1 VTGVGRVAVLRSR
14 WYVWIRCYI
23 RSNGMYG
30 YADISGPLLATLAF
44 TASNSARA
52 AKEVFPLRIYNCD
65 CFSSSSASL
74 FQDDAPE
81 TDESSRGPFS
91 SPSTAYTLRYRRV
104 PRALRYRR
112 VPRAARKA
120 RLERLERL
128 GCALIGCSLTAYGE
142 WRL

>member
-1 VTGVGRVAVLRSR
+1 MDTLIYPFV
-14 WYVWIRCYI
+14 
-23 RSNGMYG
+23 
-30 YADISGPLLATLAF
+30 TLAF

-74 FQDDAPE
+74 FQDDVPE

-104 PRALRYRR
+104 PRA
-112 VPRAARKA
+112 ARKA
-120 RLERLERL
+120 RLGSARLR
-128 GCALIGCSLTAYGE
+128 AKRVQPAYGE
-142 WRL
+142 WRRIAAVSAAQHRLRTLWTAPSPRGAL